1 MSLLETLLLA
11 AALATDALAVS
22 LAAGV
27 SLREINSGHAF
38 RLGWHFGFFQAAM
51 TLVGW
56 SVGLAVYEL
65 IATVDHWVAFGL
77 LILVAARMIFG
88 TLRADARK
96 ADARKDEETEA
107 APVDPTRGWS
117 LVLLSVATSID
128 ALAAGLSL
136 SLLRVSIWLPVLL
149 IGLTAALFSVGGV
162 YLGACVGKRTSL
174 GKRAEL
180 VGGVVLVMI
189 GFWVLYRHG
198 VLG

>member
-27 SLREINSGHAF
+27 TLREINPGHAF

-51 TLVGW
+51 TLAGW

-65 IATVDHWVAFGL
+65 IAAVDHWVAFSL
-77 LILVAARMIFG
+77 LILVAARMIIG
-88 TLRADARK
+88 SLRP
-96 ADARKDEETEA
+96 DARKDEETEA

-136 SLLRVSIWLPVLL
+136 SLLRVSIWLPALL

-189 GFWVLYRHG
+189 GFWVLSRHG
-198 VLG
+198 VFG